1 MKNCKPLA
9 SVSKQQ
15 GFSLLTGFLLVITLF
30 GALAFFLAGRG
41 INTAFGTTY
50 ANSSKAS
57 NLLSSAAYLRTG
69 FDSVVLAG
77 SSPASV
83 TFDDTATTGIF
94 NINTGAATAQKIDPS
109 VLATATPA
117 SGEGIWIYGL
127 NAINMTSVGTT
138 TEDYTILVAG
148 LKTGICQQLNYT
160 VNGTPL
166 TTTPTALTD
175 NLGAIVGTADVSTT
189 PTTTIA
195 ANTITIAAGGNP
207 SGCYTTADGSNIFI
221 HTVYPQ

>member
-41 INTAFGTTY
+41 INTAFGTAY

-57 NLLSSAAYLRTG
+57 NLLASAAYIRTG
-69 FDSVVLAG
+69 VDSVVLAG
-77 SSPASV
+77 TSPASV
-83 TFDDTATTGIF
+83 TFDDAATTGIF
-94 NINTGAATAQKIDPS
+94 NIDTGAATAQKIDPS
-109 VLATATPA
+109 VLASATPA

-127 NAINMTSVGTT
+127 NVIDMVSVGTAAA
-138 TEDYTILVAG
+138 DYTVVVAG
-148 LKTGICQQLNYT
+148 LKSGICQQLNYT
-160 VNGTPL
+160 VNGTAV
-166 TTTPTALTD
+166 TTTPTVLTNTLAD
-175 NLGAIVGTADVSTT
+175 IVGTADVSTFAT
-189 PTTTIA
+189 SDA
-195 ANTITIAAGGNP
+195 ALSVVQIAAGGNP
-207 SGCYTTADGSNIFI
+207 SGCYTTSDGSNIFI